1 MNPPQTFQQI
11 ESPCIKVCEVDA
23 NAGVCTGCHRTLNEI
38 ASWSSFTNAER
49 RTSRDHAGAACARIE
64 KHQYET
70 RVIARLWVANSP

>member
-1 MNPPQTFQQI
+1 MNPPQTFQKI

-49 RTSRDHAGAACARIE
+49 RAIMLALPARASKNINT
-64 KHQYET
+64 K
-70 RVIARLWVANSP
+70 RA